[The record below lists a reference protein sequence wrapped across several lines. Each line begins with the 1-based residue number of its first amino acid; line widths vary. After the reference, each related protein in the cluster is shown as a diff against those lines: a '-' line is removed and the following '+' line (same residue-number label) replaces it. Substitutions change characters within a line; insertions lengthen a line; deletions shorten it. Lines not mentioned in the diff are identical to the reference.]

1 MKHFLSSSA
10 LLALCLLTALT
21 ASAAEPL
28 RVGMELSYPP
38 FEMTDPQGK
47 PTGVSVRLAEALGRH
62 LGRDVMIDA
71 PSPISEEQLREL
83 VIEVRRD

>member
-38 FEMTDPQGK
+38 FEMTDPQG
-47 PTGVSVRLAEALGRH
+47 
-62 LGRDVMIDA
+62 
-71 PSPISEEQLREL
+71 
-83 VIEVRRD
+83 